1 MPSIKIYPPNQLSEK
16 KISETQFNIWREELE
31 VYLSQEKCFKIFLL
45 GQLYERW
52 ESAESY
58 SHRVRNLHQQDRVK
72 ADINRNENDA
82 REENEEKLSDIR
94 VNLRTVLAIVGKCVA
109 EGHYNTV
116 VRHSISLQWIYDTI
130 HSDYDIHTNE
140 RNIFPKCS

>member
-1 MPSIKIYPPNQLSEK
+1 MYS
-16 KISETQFNIWREELE
+16 
-31 VYLSQEKCFKIFLL
+31 SQEKCFKIFLL

-58 SHRVRNLHQQDRVK
+58 SHRVRNLHQQDTVHV
-72 ADINRNENDA
+72 DINRDENDA

-94 VNLRTVLAIVGKCVA
+94 VNLRTVLAIVGKCVV

-116 VRHSISLQWIYDTI
+116 VRHSTSSQTVDVRLY
-130 HSDYDIHTNE
+130 S
-140 RNIFPKCS
+140 